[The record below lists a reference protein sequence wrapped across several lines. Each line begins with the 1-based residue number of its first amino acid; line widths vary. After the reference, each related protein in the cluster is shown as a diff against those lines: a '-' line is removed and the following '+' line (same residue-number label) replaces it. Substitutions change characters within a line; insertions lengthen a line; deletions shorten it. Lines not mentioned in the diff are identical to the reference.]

1 MKNFNPN
8 KIKVIGFDADDTL
21 WMNEPYFRDT
31 EAQLTRILRD
41 FGTPEHIN
49 KQLYEIETANMEL
62 YGYGIKAFVLSLI
75 ETAVVVS
82 GGKVGALQI
91 AQIVDLG
98 KRQIALKN
106 EMLPGVEPVLQALHG
121 RYKLIVATK
130 GDLLDQERKLKNS
143 GILDFFHHVEV
154 MTDKKDDNYRKLIAH
169 LDISPSEF
177 LMVGNSLK
185 SDVIPVVRLGGYAIH
200 VPFRITWLHEEVEP
214 HEIPACRF
222 AQVSTLKEI
231 LPILGFSGE

>member
-1 MKNFNPN
+1 MENFNPN

-21 WMNEPYFRDT
+21 WINEPYFRNT
-31 EAQLTRILRD
+31 EAQLVRILAN
-41 FGTPEHIN
+41 FGTPEQIN

-75 ETAVVVS
+75 ETAVAVS
-82 GGKVGALQI
+82 DGKIGAQQI
-91 AQIVDLG
+91 AQIIDMG
-98 KRQIALKN
+98 KKQIALKN
-106 EMLPGVEPVLQALHG
+106 EMLPDVEQVLKTLHG
-121 RYKLIVATK
+121 NYKLIVATK

-154 MTDKKDDNYRKLIAH
+154 MTDKKEDNYRKLIAH
-169 LDISPSEF
+169 LDISPSQF

-200 VPFRITWLHEEVEP
+200 VPFKITWLHEEVEP
-214 HEIPACRF
+214 HEIPCCRF
-222 AQVSTLKEI
+222 AQVSSLKEI
-231 LPILGFSGE
+231 LPVLDLPCE